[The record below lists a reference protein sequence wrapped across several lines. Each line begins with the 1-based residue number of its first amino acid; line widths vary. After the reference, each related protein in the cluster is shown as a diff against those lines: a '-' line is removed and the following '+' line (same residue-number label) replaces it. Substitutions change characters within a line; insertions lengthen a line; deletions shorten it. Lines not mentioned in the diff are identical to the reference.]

1 MGLQKKSPIPSRLSG
16 NKKTTTTIPAN
27 KTNTVTLFDL
37 RNTTT
42 SANKT
47 PTITLLDP
55 NGTFND
61 SVLDLDEIMA
71 EKQRLAEEQRR
82 LEQER
87 LEQERIAEEQR
98 ILAEQAAEAQRKL
111 EEEQALAD
119 KIAKEQEEQ
128 KNSIT
133 FFKTPSN
140 EDFEKLMKCYENLP
154 HALKNI
160 EVRNMRSSYELDL
173 DLDNEDWEE
182 LELDDDFEGVSII
195 AKRDGN
201 EKIFL
206 NLPMQKDFVDAINA
220 NTETLKEKYNT
231 LRSRYIG
238 TDDKGNEKIIKPF
251 DEDYQT
257 EYNNIVT
264 EEHEFLFGENS
275 IINMFEDSKQEVI
288 NMLVIDNTKD
298 KEFKNEFKKL
308 RKHLVLEVEASN
320 PTRVVTSIDRD
331 SNGYIRKVNYKTINT
346 KLVLTLKYPKK
357 SGGDPKKLKSITVNL
372 LDN

>member
-16 NKKTTTTIPAN
+16 NKKTTTTVPAN
-27 KTNTVTLFDL
+27 KTNTVTLFD
-37 RNTTT
+37 
-42 SANKT
+42 
-47 PTITLLDP
+47 I
-55 NGTFND
+55 NGTFNG
-61 SVLDLDEIMA
+61 SIVDLDEIMA
-71 EKQRLAEEQRR
+71 ENQRRVEEQRK

-111 EEEQALAD
+111 EEEQALAN
-119 KIAKEQEEQ
+119 KIAKEQEEL
-128 KNSIT
+128 KNGIT

-140 EDFEKLMKCYENLP
+140 EDFEKLMDCYKNLP

-160 EVRNMRSSYELDL
+160 EVRNMRSSYDLDL

-182 LELDDDFEGVSII
+182 LDLDDDFEGVSII
-195 AKRDGN
+195 AERDGN
-201 EKIFL
+201 EEIFL

-231 LRSRYIG
+231 LRSRYVG
-238 TDDKGNEKIIKPF
+238 TDDEGHEIIIKPF

-275 IINMFEDSKQEVI
+275 IIFMFNEAKQKVI
-288 NMLVIDNTKD
+288 DMLVIDNTKD

-308 RKHLVLEVEASN
+308 RKHLVIEVSTSN

-346 KLVLTLKYPKK
+346 KLNVTLKYPKK
-357 SGGDPKKLKSITVNL
+357 SGGDPKKLKTITVNL

>member
-16 NKKTTTTIPAN
+16 NKKTTTTVPAN
-27 KTNTVTLFDL
+27 KTNTVTLFDI
-37 RNTTT
+37 TKIAV
-42 SANKT
+42 SDNKN
-47 PTITLLDP
+47 PTATLS
-55 NGTFND
+55 ND
-61 SVLDLDEIMA
+61 DVKKTVINYT
-71 EKQRLAEEQRR
+71 KQKALT
-82 LEQER
+82 
-87 LEQERIAEEQR
+87 
-98 ILAEQAAEAQRKL
+98 AAEIVERQRKL
-111 EEEQALAD
+111 KEQALVD
-119 KIAKEQEEQ
+119 EISKEQEEL

-195 AKRDGN
+195 AERDGN
-201 EKIFL
+201 EEIFL
-206 NLPMQKDFVDAINA
+206 NLPMHKDFVDAINA

-231 LRSRYIG
+231 LRSRYVG
-238 TDDKGNEKIIKPF
+238 TDDEGHEIIIKPF

-257 EYNNIVT
+257 EYDNIVT

-288 NMLVIDNTKD
+288 KRLVIDNTKD

-308 RKHLVLEVEASN
+308 RKHLVIEVSTSN

-346 KLVLTLKYPKK
+346 KLNVTLKYPKK
-357 SGGDPKKLKSITVNL
+357 SGGDPKKLKTITVNL

>member
-1 MGLQKKSPIPSRLSG
+1 MGTQTNPRLPSRTSN
-16 NKKTTTTIPAN
+16 NKKTTTIIPAN
-27 KTNTVTLFDL
+27 KTNTVTLFDI
-37 RNTTT
+37 TKTAT
-42 SANKT
+42 SANKN
-47 PTITLLDP
+47 PTATLS
-55 NGTFND
+55 ND
-61 SVLDLDEIMA
+61 DVKKTVINYTKQKALTSA
-71 EKQRLAEEQRR
+71 EFAER
-82 LEQER
+82 
-87 LEQERIAEEQR
+87 
-98 ILAEQAAEAQRKL
+98 QRKL
-111 EEEQALAD
+111 KEQAIVD
-119 KIAKEQEEQ
+119 NVAKEQEEL

-154 HALKNI
+154 HTLKNI

-195 AKRDGN
+195 AERDGN
-201 EKIFL
+201 EEIFL

-238 TDDKGNEKIIKPF
+238 TDDEGHEIIIKPF
-251 DEDYQT
+251 DEEYQT

-264 EEHEFLFGENS
+264 EEHEFLFGENENS
-275 IINMFEDSKQEVI
+275 IINLFNKTKKDVI
-288 NMLVIDNTKD
+288 DMLVVDNTKD

-308 RKHLVLEVEASN
+308 RKHLVIEVNTSN

-346 KLVLTLKYPKK
+346 KLNVTLKYPKK
-357 SGGDPKKLKSITVNL
+357 SGGDPKKLKTITVNL

>member
-16 NKKTTTTIPAN
+16 NKKTTTTVSAN
-27 KTNTVTLFDL
+27 KTNTVTLFDIT
-37 RNTTT
+37 NTAL
-42 SANKT
+42 SSNKN
-47 PTITLLDP
+47 PTATLS
-55 NGTFND
+55 ND
-61 SVLDLDEIMA
+61 DVKKTVINYT
-71 EKQRLAEEQRR
+71 KQKALT
-82 LEQER
+82 
-87 LEQERIAEEQR
+87 
-98 ILAEQAAEAQRKL
+98 AAEIVERQRKL
-111 EEEQALAD
+111 KEQAIVD
-119 KIAKEQEEQ
+119 NVTKEQEEL

-182 LELDDDFEGVSII
+182 LELDDEFEGVSIK
-195 AKRDGN
+195 AERDGN
-201 EKIFL
+201 EEIFL

-220 NTETLKEKYNT
+220 NTENLKEKYNT

-238 TDDKGNEKIIKPF
+238 TDDEGHEIIIKPF
-251 DEDYQT
+251 DEEYQT
-257 EYNNIVT
+257 EYDNIVT

-275 IINMFEDSKQEVI
+275 IIFMFNEAKQKVI
-288 NMLVIDNTKD
+288 DMLVIDNTKD

-308 RKHLVLEVEASN
+308 RKHLVIEVSTSN
-320 PTRVVTSIDRD
+320 PTRVVTGIEFD
-331 SNGYIRKVNYKTINT
+331 GTGIITKVHEKSINT
-346 KLVLTLKYPKK
+346 KLTLTLKYPKK
-357 SGGDPKKLKSITVNL
+357 SGGDPKTLKRITVNL